1 MAVIVDVT
9 DEEAD
14 ADGEEVIVAVIDDV
28 AVDVAVLVLVLDAD
42 ENAEK
47 VLDEDGVAI
56 AEDVED
62 AEAVAV
68 GVAEDVGTESNTAI

>member
-1 MAVIVDVT
+1 MVDVT

-28 AVDVAVLVLVLDAD
+28 AVDVAVLVLVLNAD

-47 VLDEDGVAI
+47 VAF
-56 AEDVED
+56 AENVED

>member
-1 MAVIVDVT
+1 M
-9 DEEAD
+9 
-14 ADGEEVIVAVIDDV
+14 
-28 AVDVAVLVLVLDAD
+28 LVLVLDAD

-56 AEDVED
+56 AENVED